1 MFCID
6 ELSLLIVNSL
16 RFGIFSTGVP
26 VLVYYSH
33 LTAIVLSLL
42 LSFFVF
48 IKNKSFLPSRIL
60 LALSSVFSILAI
72 LDIFLWILI
81 DSSWLMFLWSFW
93 IFLFITIF
101 FLAAY
106 FLYVYIKEVDVPFL
120 AKALSSLLLVA
131 VLILSSTN
139 LNLEFFDTYNCSASE
154 GTLVLNL
161 IFGFS
166 LLIFFA
172 IITFASVT
180 IRKIIDPIKRKG
192 ATLATLGISFFL
204 FAFAG
209 TAYYASIV
217 NLLGGAPDTFTLEQ
231 YGYFGMTVFVGFLA
245 YIIVRYKA
253 FNVKLIATQAL
264 VVSLFLLIGF
274 QFFFIRNPV
283 SQVLNIFT
291 LALSLGFGFLLVRS
305 VKYEISLR
313 EELELANKRQQGTM
327 RFITH
332 EVKGYLTDGAAALDA
347 LRTGSFG
354 PVTSDMR
361 EMIGEALV
369 KNRAA
374 VREIQNFLRIA
385 DFKTGKVAYAMKQFD
400 FKKILDDALVT
411 PTENAKT
418 KGLTF
423 TLDIAPADYTM
434 VGDGDQVLNHVIVNL
449 VNNAINYTPT
459 GDVTIRLERTG
470 DLMRFSVKDS
480 GVGLTEDDKKVLF
493 TEGGHGKESRAV
505 NPHSTGYGLFI
516 AKQIVDAHHGRMW
529 AESAGRGT
537 GATFFVELP
546 TNLRPTLST
555 LVQK

>member
-1 MFCID
+1 MFCTD

-33 LTAIVLSLL
+33 LTAIVVSLF

-93 IFLFITIF
+93 IFLFITVF

-106 FLYVYIKEVDVPFL
+106 FLYVYIKEVDVPFF
-120 AKALSSLLLVA
+120 AKVLSALSLIA

-172 IITFASVT
+172 NILFAFMA
-180 IRKIIDPIKRKG
+180 IPKIIDPIKRKR
-192 ATLATLGISFFL
+192 AIFSTLGISFFL
-204 FAFAG
+204 LAFAG

-217 NLLGGAPDTFTLEQ
+217 NLLGGSPDTFTLEQ
-231 YGYFGMTVFVGFLA
+231 YGYFGMTVFIGFLA

-253 FNVKLIATQAL
+253 FNIKLIATQAL
-264 VVSLFLLIGF
+264 VVSLLLLIGF

-283 SQVLNIFT
+283 SQILNIVT
-291 LALSLGFGFLLVRS
+291 LTLSIGFGFLLVRS
-305 VKYEISLR
+305 VKHEVRLR
-313 EELELANKRQQGTM
+313 EELELANKRQQETM

-332 EVKGYLTDGAAALDA
+332 EVKGYLTDGAAGYDA
-347 LRTGSFG
+347 LLSNAFG
-354 PVTSDMR
+354 NITEDMR
-361 EMIGEALV
+361 DMIKEALA

-385 DFKTGKVAYAMKQFD
+385 DFKTGKVSYGMKQFD
-400 FKKILDDALVT
+400 FKKMLDEVLVT
-411 PTENAKT
+411 PIENAKA
-418 KGLTF
+418 KGLMF
-423 TLDIAPADYTM
+423 NLDIAPADYTM
-434 VGDGDQVLNHVIVNL
+434 VGDGDQILNHVIVNL

-459 GDVTIRLERTG
+459 GDVTVHLKRT
-470 DLMRFSVKDS
+470 DNLMHFSVKDS

-493 TEGGHGKESRAV
+493 TEGGHGKESRLV

-516 AKQIVDAHHGRMW
+516 AKQIVDAHQGKIW

-546 TNLRPTLST
+546 TNLRPTLSS

>member
-1 MFCID
+1 
-6 ELSLLIVNSL
+6 
-16 RFGIFSTGVP
+16 
-26 VLVYYSH
+26 
-33 LTAIVLSLL
+33 
-42 LSFFVF
+42 
-48 IKNKSFLPSRIL
+48 
-60 LALSSVFSILAI
+60 
-72 LDIFLWILI
+72 
-81 DSSWLMFLWSFW
+81 MFLWSFW